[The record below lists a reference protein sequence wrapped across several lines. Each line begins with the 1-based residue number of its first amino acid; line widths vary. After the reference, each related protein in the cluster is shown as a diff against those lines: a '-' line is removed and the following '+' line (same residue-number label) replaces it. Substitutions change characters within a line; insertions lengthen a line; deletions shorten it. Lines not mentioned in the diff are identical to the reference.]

1 MENLH
6 IEIDWVIIM
15 KKARIIYNPTS
26 GRELA
31 KKNIAYI
38 LDRLEDAGYEAS
50 AYATKR
56 EEDATKAAR
65 KAVKRKFD
73 LVVAAGGDGTINEV
87 ISGLAEKEYRPK
99 LGILPLGTTNDFARA
114 IGIPR
119 DIVKAC
125 DVLCNGHEMPIDI
138 GKVNDRYFVN
148 IAGGGRLTELTYDV
162 PSKLKTMIGQL
173 AYFIK
178 GIEMLPSIRPIKV
191 KIDYDDRTFEG
202 DIMLFLVSNS
212 NSVGGFEKLAPDAKL
227 NDGLFDLIILK
238 AANLAEFIRLASMA
252 IRGEHMKDP
261 KVIYA
266 QASRIKIE
274 SEEKMQLNIDG
285 EYGGDLP
292 GVIVNLYH
300 HLHLMVPKETE
311 DAHLL
316 ETEQDIKQLQ

>member
-1 MENLH
+1 M
-6 IEIDWVIIM
+6 IIM

-56 EEDATKAAR
+56 EGDATKAAR

-87 ISGLAEKEYRPK
+87 ISGLAEMDYRPK

-125 DVLCNGHEMPIDI
+125 NVLCDGHEMPIDI

-148 IAGGGRLTELTYDV
+148 IAGGGKLTELTYDV

-212 NSVGGFEKLAPDAKL
+212 NSVGGFEKLAPDAKM

-238 AANLAEFIRLASMA
+238 AANLAEFIRLATMA
-252 IRGEHMKDP
+252 TRGEHMKDP

-274 SEEKMQLNIDG
+274 AEEKMQLNIDG

-292 GVIVNLYH
+292 GEIVNLYH

-316 ETEQDIKQLQ
+316 ASEQDVKQLQS

>member
-1 MENLH
+1 
-6 IEIDWVIIM
+6 M
-15 KKARIIYNPTS
+15 KRARIIYNPTS

-38 LDRLEDAGYEAS
+38 LDRLEDVGYEAS
-50 AYATKR
+50 AYATKY
-56 EEDATKAAR
+56 EGDATAGAR
-65 KAVKRKFD
+65 KAVDRKFD

-87 ISGLAEKEYRPK
+87 INGIAEQERRPK

-125 DVLCNGHEMPIDI
+125 DVLCEGHEMPIDI

-148 IAGGGRLTELTYDV
+148 IAGGGKLTELTYDV
-162 PSKLKTMIGQL
+162 PSKLKTMLGQM

-178 GIEMLPSIRPIKV
+178 GIEMLPSIRPTKV
-191 KIDYDDRTFEG
+191 RIDYDDRSFEG

-212 NSVGGFEKLAPDAKL
+212 NSVGGFEKLAPEAKM

-238 AANLAEFIRLASMA
+238 ASNLAEFIRLASMA
-252 IRGEHMKDP
+252 TRGEHMKDP

-266 QASRIKIE
+266 QASRIKVE

-292 GVIVNLYH
+292 GEIVNLYH
-300 HLHLMVPKETE
+300 HLHLMVPKEAKE
-311 DAHLL
+311 AHELDV
-316 ETEQDIKQLQ
+316 QQAVKQLQ